1 MPSFTF
7 LYYLVRNYIHI
18 LKLLSIMQTPKD
30 KKQYRRRTV
39 RTASSLVRRWR
50 AYVNTPGRRWLAG
63 GYIWNATPLDAN
75 VNNISGETNL
85 VEHTGVVLLP
95 LGEKKIYIFKFK
107 FWITSFHTQG
117 RASTQIRKLKYLL
130 TCFNELI

>member
-1 MPSFTF
+1 M
-7 LYYLVRNYIHI
+7 
-18 LKLLSIMQTPKD
+18 LSIMQTPKD

-39 RTASSLVRRWR
+39 RTASSLGLRWR

-75 VNNISGETNL
+75 VNNISGKTNL

-95 LGEKKIYIFKFK
+95 LGGKKIYFKVL
-107 FWITSFHTQG
+107 ILNHIVSYTRQG
-117 RASTQIRKLKYLL
+117 IYT
-130 TCFNELI
+130 NP